1 MIEQGI
7 YFALGSIVTALLAL
21 LFAPV
26 FWHRALRLTRQRLQL
41 QVPLSMQEILSERDQ
56 LRAEFAV
63 ERLRVEQAMERV
75 QATKGQ
81 DMAEIGRRSMEATAL
96 AEQLAGLRQVEQAQD
111 AEIARLLREVGEH
124 GAENGALRLALH
136 DDHAELD
143 LWRQRAETARD
154 QHERLQDEVDSHR
167 TTIASLKTRS
177 MGLEMR
183 LTDAERARVAREKE
197 LETGLRARLE
207 TAMGHVARHESAG
220 ILLRRELDDA
230 KAHIRQLEDELQS
243 AQAAAGDA
251 REREKVHQIQ
261 RSLQPDMAK
270 PGDRLA
276 DRLDLM
282 AAENAALRG
291 ALTAAR
297 REGAEAPGAAT
308 DAADSDASLR
318 ASIHALGLAVAKLTR
333 HAREAPSLADDG
345 PRRPVVEGTSRPV
358 GVA

>member
-7 YFALGSIVTALLAL
+7 YFALGCIVTALLAL

-41 QVPLSMQEILSERDQ
+41 QVPLSMQEILAERDQ

-75 QATKGQ
+75 QATKGH
-81 DMAEIGRRSMEATAL
+81 DMAELGRRSMELAALTDKLATL
-96 AEQLAGLRQVEQAQD
+96 THTEQAQAD
-111 AEIARLLREVGEH
+111 EISRLQRAAAEAE
-124 GAENGALRLALH
+124 AENGTLRLALH
-136 DDHAELD
+136 DGDSGLE

-154 QHERLQDEVDSHR
+154 HQERLQDEVESHR

-183 LTDAERARVAREKE
+183 LTDAERARVAREQE

-207 TAMGHVARHESAG
+207 TAMGHVARHENAS

-230 KAHIRQLEDELQS
+230 KRHIRQLEDQLTL
-243 AQAAAGDA
+243 AQGDFGNA
-251 REREKVHQIQ
+251 RERPAQ
-261 RSLQPDMAK
+261 
-270 PGDRLA
+270 
-276 DRLDLM
+276 
-282 AAENAALRG
+282 NAAS
-291 ALTAAR
+291 
-297 REGAEAPGAAT
+297 PGAQSARHDGGT
-308 DAADSDASLR
+308 PHGTAEEDAGLR
-318 ASIHALGLAVAKLTR
+318 ESIHVLGLAVARLTR
-333 HAREAPSLADDG
+333 QAREAQGDM
-345 PRRPVVEGTSRPV
+345 PRRPLKDEASRPI